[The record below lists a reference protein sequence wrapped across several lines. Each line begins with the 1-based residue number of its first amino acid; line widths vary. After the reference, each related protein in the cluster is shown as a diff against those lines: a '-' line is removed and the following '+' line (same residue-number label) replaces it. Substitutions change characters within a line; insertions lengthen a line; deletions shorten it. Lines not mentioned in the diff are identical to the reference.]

1 MKKPTITR
9 RKFLQSGTLT
19 ATAALAL
26 VTSGAGL
33 KAQTWTLSTVELTKH
48 EAATLLAACRQFYPH
63 DGLGDLY
70 YAVCV
75 ESLDG
80 KAAAD
85 KGVSST
91 LKEGVKTLDGHFSMA
106 FVDLSD
112 GNQLEA
118 IKAMD
123 GTAFF
128 GAVRGDIVVSLYNN
142 PLVWRHFGYEGPSFD
157 DGGYLDRGFDDIGW
171 LRQN

>member
-1 MKKPTITR
+1 MTKVTITR
-9 RKFLQSGTLT
+9 RKFLKSSALT

-33 KAQTWTLSTVELTKH
+33 NSRAWALSTKALTDH
-48 EAATLLAACRQFYPH
+48 EAATLLAASRRLFPH

-70 YAVCV
+70 YASCV

-80 KAAAD
+80 KAAGD
-85 KGVSST
+85 KGVASV
-91 LKEGVKTLDGHFSMA
+91 LKDGVKTLDASFAMP

-118 IKAMD
+118 IEAMN
-123 GTAFF
+123 GTPFF
-128 GAVRGDIVVSLYNN
+128 NTVRGDIVVSLYNN
-142 PLVWRHFGYEGPSFD
+142 PLVWRHFGYEGASFD
-157 DGGYLDRGFDDIGW
+157 DGGYLERGFDDIGW
-171 LRQN
+171 LPQN

>member
-1 MKKPTITR
+1 MTTTTITR
-9 RKFLQSGTLT
+9 RSFLQSGVLT

-33 KAQTWTLSTVELTKH
+33 NDRAWALSADALTDH

-80 KAAAD
+80 KA
-85 KGVSST
+85 KGDAGTSDV
-91 LKEGVKTLDGHFSMA
+91 LKDGVKALDAHFGMA

-123 GTAFF
+123 GTPFF
-128 GAVRGDIVVSLYNN
+128 NTVRGDIVVSLYNN
-142 PLVWRHFGYEGPSFD
+142 PLVWRHFGYEGSSFEE
-157 DGGYLDRGFDDIGW
+157 GGYLERGFDDIGW
-171 LRQN
+171 LSQN